1 MCVVPSVG
9 NTGSASGPL
18 NCRSHVSRLGLA
30 RAFSRSADTQDQA
43 KQLYQEVIAMAPGIH
58 DAYVELVQLL
68 EPTDPQA
75 AVDVYC
81 RFPMKPVAEQS
92 FDDAFITGEMV
103 RLLMSQEQYDHPQLG
118 PSLTAYGKVMGLS
131 CIEKYMD
138 ILDEKS
144 KTALLKSV
152 YAKINDRQEDDPDL
166 QDFFKFKCWI

>member
-9 NTGSASGPL
+9 NTGSVSGPL

-30 RAFSRSADTQDQA
+30 RALSRSADTQDQA
-43 KQLYQEVIAMAPGIH
+43 KQLYQEVIAMAPG
-58 DAYVELVQLL
+58 LL

-131 CIEKYMD
+131 NY
-138 ILDEKS
+138 
-144 KTALLKSV
+144 
-152 YAKINDRQEDDPDL
+152 NDHNY
-166 QDFFKFKCWI
+166 